1 MRYVPIERL
10 TSGMVLGKDLFDG
23 AGRVLLSKHV
33 ILSHEYISN
42 LSYLGFQGAYIDES
56 FTRGLEI
63 QEILQPEVKRE
74 ALHLVT
80 KMFNLDTLEKGDLTE
95 EQRQIQHVVSEIIE
109 NILEDGDIMMSLLD
123 LKTYDD
129 YTYFHSVNV
138 ATLSVMIGA
147 YDAME
152 REELLQLAQAAILHD
167 IGKKFLDVNV
177 LNLPRALNRK
187 EKEIVREHARL
198 GHNFLRN
205 NFEFPQKVC
214 VSVLDHHERYDGAG
228 YPNRKKG
235 DEILDFARIIAIA
248 ENYDAMVSKRPYR
261 GAVSPSDAV
270 EYLMSE
276 SGGAFDPRYIKIFAR
291 KIAVYPIGCEVEL
304 SNGKHAI
311 VVKNYQDFPLR
322 PKVRILE
329 NEAEMDLSKDTD
341 ARNVTIKD
349 ILL

>member
-1 MRYVPIERL
+1 MRYIPIEKL

-23 AGRVLLSKHV
+23 AGRILLSRHV
-33 ILSHEYISN
+33 ILSNEYISN

-80 KMFNLDTLEKGDLTE
+80 QIFNLDTLEKGDLTA
-95 EQRQIQHVVSEIIE
+95 EQLQIQHVVSEIIE
-109 NILEDGDIMMSLLD
+109 NILDDGDIMMSLLD

-138 ATLSVMIGA
+138 AVLSVMIGA

-152 REELLQLAQAAILHD
+152 REELLQLAQAAIMHD

-187 EKEIVREHARL
+187 EKEIVREHSRL

-205 NFEFPQKVC
+205 NFDFPEKVC
-214 VSVLDHHERYDGAG
+214 LSVLDHHEKYDGTG
-228 YPNRKKG
+228 FPNGKKG
-235 DEILDFARIIAIA
+235 DEIQDFARIIAIA

-261 GAVSPSDAV
+261 DAISPSDTV

-291 KIAVYPIGCEVEL
+291 KIAVYPVGCEVEL

-322 PKVRILE
+322 PRVRILE
-329 NEAEMDLSKDTD
+329 NETEMDLSKDMD

>member
-1 MRYVPIERL
+1 MRYVPIEKL

-23 AGRVLLSKHV
+23 AGRILLSKHA

-74 ALHLVT
+74 ALKLVT
-80 KMFNLDTLEKGDLTE
+80 QMFNMDTMEKKDLTK
-95 EQRQIQHVVSEIIE
+95 EQREIQRVVSEIIE

-138 ATLSVMIGA
+138 ATIAVMIGA
-147 YDAME
+147 YDEME
-152 REELLQLAQAAILHD
+152 KEELVKLAQAAILHD

-177 LNLPRALNRK
+177 LNLSRALTRK
-187 EKEIVREHARL
+187 EREIVREHTRL

-205 NFEFPQKVC
+205 NFDFPKEVWL
-214 VSVLDHHERYDGAG
+214 SVLEHHERYDGKG
-228 YPNRKKG
+228 YPDQKSG
-235 DEILDFARIIAIA
+235 EEIQVFARIIAIA
-248 ENYDAMVSKRPYR
+248 ETYDAMVSKKPYR
-261 GAVSPSDAV
+261 DAVSPSDAV

-276 SGGAFDPRYIKIFAR
+276 SGGAFDPKYIKLFIR

-311 VVKNYQDFPLR
+311 VIRNYQDFPLR
-322 PKVRILE
+322 PRVLILNDE
-329 NEAEMDLSKDTD
+329 TELDLNRDLE

-349 ILL
+349 VLL